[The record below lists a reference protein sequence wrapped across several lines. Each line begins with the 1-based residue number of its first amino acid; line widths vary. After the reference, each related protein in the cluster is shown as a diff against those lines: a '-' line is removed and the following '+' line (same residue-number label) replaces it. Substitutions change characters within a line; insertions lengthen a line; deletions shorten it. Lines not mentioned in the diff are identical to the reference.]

1 MVPWGGLRAPALGS
15 RIVLGGRVAV
25 RARSQAPFLVDG
37 LDDARAIDF
46 DDYNGSARAVR
57 GNGTTARWYVG
68 EGGANL
74 APIAGSHD
82 VVGMAGDCVLHR
94 TGTVSCKAD
103 QEDTWRPVAGLAD
116 AVSIGWRDWQDQ
128 LCAVRRDRRVACW
141 IAPGPLVY
149 PGISDGVQAIED
161 YVLRA
166 SGQVTRVVIR
176 SPDTDPNA
184 YPFGTDDVDGITDAT
199 ELAVSAF
206 STLSCVVRRG
216 GKVAC
221 WSSQSPEAAELY
233 NPVGVAQVPGLSD
246 ATHVAVGDIFACAVR
261 ASGAVACWGLNR
273 SGVLGNGADLP
284 ESVEA
289 GRVRLVM
296 PARSDSEE

>member
-1 MVPWGGLRAPALGS
+1 M
-15 RIVLGGRVAV
+15 
-25 RARSQAPFLVDG
+25 
-37 LDDARAIDF
+37 
-46 DDYNGSARAVR
+46 
-57 GNGTTARWYVG
+57 
-68 EGGANL
+68 
-74 APIAGSHD
+74 
-82 VVGMAGDCVLHR
+82 
-94 TGTVSCKAD
+94 
-103 QEDTWRPVAGLAD
+103 
-116 AVSIGWRDWQDQ
+116 
-128 LCAVRRDRRVACW
+128 
-141 IAPGPLVY
+141 
-149 PGISDGVQAIED
+149 
-161 YVLRA
+161 
-166 SGQVTRVVIR
+166 GQVTRVVIR
-176 SPDTDPNA
+176 SPDTHPNA

-221 WSSQSPEAAELY
+221 WSSQSPEAAEAAHD
-233 NPVGVAQVPGLSD
+233 PVGVAQVPGLSD